1 MQKRDGVRIQS
12 GQSQVTS
19 DLSSYS
25 DKQREMDEQAKSSA
39 SSTASSSVS
48 RLFAHVDGGSP
59 NNNKSVRRSKDEYG
73 GDETARSNN
82 SSPVKQRQRIEDEII
97 KIREV
102 IIENVI
108 SSSQKGGNLRST
120 QESQLSSKSGP
131 PDTVVKI
138 IPSPRLPSADILRPS
153 VSIRPSIAAVVTRS
167 LFMYMCFEC
176 ALLNSCMHVYLF
188 ILFLYTSYFLIILTR
203 TLIIL
208 TLNSLM
214 KTDSNSTGQ
223 H

>member
-25 DKQREMDEQAKSSA
+25 DKQREMDEQQAKSST
-39 SSTASSSVS
+39 SSTASSVS
-48 RLFAHVDGGSP
+48 RLFAHVDGGSGGGSSP
-59 NNNKSVRRSKDEYG
+59 NNNKSVRRSKEDG
-73 GDETARSNN
+73 PDTSRSIN

-102 IIENVI
+102 IIESVI

-131 PDTVVKI
+131 TDTVVKI

-153 VSIRPSIAAVVTRS
+153 VSIRPSIAAVVRCYS
-167 LFMYMCFEC
+167 
-176 ALLNSCMHVYLF
+176 SCICVLC
-188 ILFLYTSYFLIILTR
+188 I
-203 TLIIL
+203 
-208 TLNSLM
+208 
-214 KTDSNSTGQ
+214 
-223 H
+223 